1 MKAATLELAFAE
13 GIWDSEKQ
21 RRELQGRLRA
31 RRQQKSSKVG
41 PMPPPQTAAR
51 GLGDSEHRDPA
62 AAWFWRQCERLD
74 PSRASQGFRGNH

>member
-31 RRQQKSSKVG
+31 QRQQKSSKVG
-41 PMPPPQTAAR
+41 PMPPPP
-51 GLGDSEHRDPA
+51 D
-62 AAWFWRQCERLD
+62 C
-74 PSRASQGFRGNH
+74 SQGAGG